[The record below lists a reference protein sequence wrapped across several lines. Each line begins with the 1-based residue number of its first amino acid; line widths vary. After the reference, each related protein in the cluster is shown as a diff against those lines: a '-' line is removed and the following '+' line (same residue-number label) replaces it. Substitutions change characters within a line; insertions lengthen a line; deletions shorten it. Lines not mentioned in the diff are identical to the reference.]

1 MSKLQGLLFGLA
13 TVVLVVLATYFFVAR
28 TWILPL
34 NSDRVGIDVALG
46 WSLLVTGIVFIGT
59 NLLLAY
65 FTWRYQ
71 DAPGAKA
78 AYWHD
83 NPKLELSWTLI
94 TALILIVFLV
104 NALNLWASITGP
116 APKDAVDIEVTAQ
129 QFKWNVR
136 YPGKDKVFG
145 RTDPHLVDAPN
156 YIGLDRTDANAKD
169 DIVGPQNI
177 LVLPEGKP
185 VRILLRSLDVIHS
198 FFLPSFRVKQDA
210 MPGMTV
216 ETWFVPQKAGNF
228 EIACAQH
235 CGLGHYTMRGE
246 VRVVPAA
253 QFEAEVQKL
262 AEE

>member
-65 FTWRYQ
+65 FAWRYQ

-94 TALILIVFLV
+94 TAAILCGFLV
-104 NALNLWASITGP
+104 NVLNLWPTINGP
-116 APKDAVDIEVTAQ
+116 PPSDAVAIEISAQ
-129 QFKWNVR
+129 LFKWHVG
-136 YPGKDKVFG
+136 YP
-145 RTDPHLVDAPN
+145 
-156 YIGLDRTDANAKD
+156 
-169 DIVGPQNI
+169 
-177 LVLPEGKP
+177 
-185 VRILLRSLDVIHS
+185 
-198 FFLPSFRVKQDA
+198 
-210 MPGMTV
+210 
-216 ETWFVPQKAGNF
+216 
-228 EIACAQH
+228 
-235 CGLGHYTMRGE
+235 
-246 VRVVPAA
+246 
-253 QFEAEVQKL
+253 
-262 AEE
+262 